1 MKTERAENNELN
13 VGGVW
18 ERRWARVGDGPWGV
32 GAGAGGGWVPEL
44 EPGSGV
50 RGIEAGAGAPGR
62 VRRAWVVGAG
72 CDGRGSPGAGA
83 GVGARAAKLES
94 DCGGTARPGV
104 DFSIKDPA
112 APNELHSGVDF
123 SALQLVRT
131 GSARIQV
138 WSDLKI
144 WLSLVSPARV
154 SSHQSDPIE
163 SPRPQKPVGNHG
175 FTPRS
180 RGPSMCSSWTW
191 LPCNFFFV
199 VVPFTSH
206 MAPHAKPPSGRSRK
220 EKKETLGRR
229 SALCF
234 ARRDMTCRVGEGHAD
249 AGYRHRHSPRF
260 PGPTRQPGAGD
271 LTVRHLV
278 AVSRWP
284 NEL

>member
-1 MKTERAENNELN
+1 
-13 VGGVW
+13 
-18 ERRWARVGDGPWGV
+18 
-32 GAGAGGGWVPEL
+32 VPEL

-62 VRRAWVVGAG
+62 VRRAWVVRAG

-104 DFSIKDPA
+104 DFSIEDPA
-112 APNELHSGVDF
+112 APNELHAGVDF

-163 SPRPQKPVGNHG
+163 SPGHRNRSGTRDSHRAGAAAAFHVFLDLELGCRMTFSSSSSRSHL
-175 FTPRS
+175 TCRHMRS
-180 RGPSMCSSWTW
+180 RPRDGVI
-191 LPCNFFFV
+191 V
-199 VVPFTSH
+199 VGVW
-206 MAPHAKPPSGRSRK
+206 K
-220 EKKETLGRR
+220 EKKKTLGRR

-249 AGYRHRHSPRF
+249 AGYRHR
-260 PGPTRQPGAGD
+260 A
-271 LTVRHLV
+271 
-278 AVSRWP
+278 
-284 NEL
+284 

>member
-1 MKTERAENNELN
+1 
-13 VGGVW
+13 
-18 ERRWARVGDGPWGV
+18 
-32 GAGAGGGWVPEL
+32 VPEL

-104 DFSIKDPA
+104 DFSIEDPA
-112 APNELHSGVDF
+112 APNELHAGVDF

-163 SPRPQKPVGNHG
+163 SPGHRNRSGTMDSHRAAAGLPCVLLGLGCRATFSSSSSRSHL
-175 FTPRS
+175 TWRHMRS
-180 RGPSMCSSWTW
+180 RPRDGVGRKRRKRWAG
-191 LPCNFFFV
+191 
-199 VVPFTSH
+199 
-206 MAPHAKPPSGRSRK
+206 AP
-220 EKKETLGRR
+220 LC
-229 SALCF
+229 AL
-234 ARRDMTCRVGEGHAD
+234 
-249 AGYRHRHSPRF
+249 
-260 PGPTRQPGAGD
+260 PGA
-271 LTVRHLV
+271 T
-278 AVSRWP
+278 
-284 NEL
+284 